1 MLPLEPASCY
11 VIGGMSQSESCADHE
26 LERLNEAA
34 FDASGVDLTQIDW
47 MLSLTPL
54 ERLSTLYETAASLAR
69 LMNHAGT
76 D

>member
-1 MLPLEPASCY
+1 MLR
-11 VIGGMSQSESCADHE
+11 SQSVAETEAEEE
-26 LERLNEAA
+26 LERLNQQA

-54 ERLSTLYETAASLAR
+54 ERLSALYETAASLAR
-69 LMNHAGT
+69 LMDHAPT